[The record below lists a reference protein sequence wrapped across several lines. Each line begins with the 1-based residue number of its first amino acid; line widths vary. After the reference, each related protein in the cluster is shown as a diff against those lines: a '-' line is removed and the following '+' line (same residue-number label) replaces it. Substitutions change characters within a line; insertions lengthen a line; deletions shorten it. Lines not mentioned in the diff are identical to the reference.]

1 MADSIAR
8 QFARWTANLKYED
21 LPPVVVD
28 KMKSV
33 LLVELVSGVLGA
45 QDHRAKEVNDF
56 IVREEGKAD
65 GATIIWD
72 GRKASRAGAAFANA
86 EAMHVTGL
94 EDQFRMITHPGS
106 SLIPVAI
113 TNGELEGVNM
123 KTLLTALAAGYEVGC
138 RLSDDFVPATA
149 ARGYRPAPIYH
160 TMGSSVV
167 AAKLMGLNEDGM
179 MSAIAIGANSAA
191 GLFESGR
198 GAGGGETAFHDPNAA
213 RAGTFAAM
221 VAREGHIKG
230 SELVIEGEAGFL
242 NAFTGNNRG
251 DLTYMFEEP
260 RHVDVS
266 KIPAGLGKEWKLLNI
281 MYRMYNTGG
290 YNHPVINLLAE
301 LREQHKI
308 NPDEVAHVEV
318 QINYLETTYPSAQFP
333 AQPANPARVGSTHY
347 FAAHAIVNG
356 GFPQIGGRTY
366 GPTEDPTKDEK
377 VLKFMAE
384 KVKITGIWNQ
394 PMFSP
399 RAIVTMNSGMSY
411 TGDYPYARMCWDLEG
426 LVDHLHDLEA
436 KFPLGAA
443 GLNKIIDA
451 CRNLESLSSVA
462 DLHALT
468 RAQ

>member
-21 LPPVVVD
+21 LPPVIVD
-28 KMKSV
+28 KVKS
-33 LLVELVSGVLGA
+33 LILVELVSGVLGA

-56 IVREEGKAD
+56 VVREEGKAD
-65 GATIIWD
+65 GATLLWD
-72 GRKASRAGAAFANA
+72 GRKVSRAGAVFANA
-86 EAMHVTGL
+86 EMMHVTGL

-113 TNGELEGVNM
+113 TNGELE
-123 KTLLTALAAGYEVGC
+123 KSTLKQVITALAAGYEVGC

-160 TMGSSVV
+160 TMGSAVV
-167 AAKLMGLNEDGM
+167 AAKMMGLNEDGM
-179 MSAIAIGANSAA
+179 MSAIALGANSAA

-198 GAGGGETAFHDPNAA
+198 GAGGGETGFHDPNAA

-260 RHVDVS
+260 RHVDVT
-266 KIPAGLGKEWKLLNI
+266 KIPADLGKEWKLLKI

-301 LREQHKI
+301 LKQQHKI
-308 NPDEVAHVEV
+308 DAAEVANVEV
-318 QINYLETTYPSAQFP
+318 LINFLETTYPSAQFP
-333 AQPANPARVGSTHY
+333 AQPDNPPRVGSTHY

-366 GPTEDPTKDEK
+366 GPTEDPTKDEA
-377 VLKFMAE
+377 VLAFMQDR
-384 KVKITGIWNQ
+384 VKITGVWNQ

-399 RAIVTMNSGMSY
+399 RAIVTMKNGTAYSG
-411 TGDYPYARMCWDLEG
+411 TYPYERMCWNLEG
-426 LVDHLHDLEA
+426 LIEHLHDLEA
-436 KFPLGAA
+436 KFPLGKA
-443 GLNKIIDA
+443 GLDAIIDA
-451 CRNLESLSSVA
+451 CRKAETLSGVA

-468 RAQ
+468 RPK